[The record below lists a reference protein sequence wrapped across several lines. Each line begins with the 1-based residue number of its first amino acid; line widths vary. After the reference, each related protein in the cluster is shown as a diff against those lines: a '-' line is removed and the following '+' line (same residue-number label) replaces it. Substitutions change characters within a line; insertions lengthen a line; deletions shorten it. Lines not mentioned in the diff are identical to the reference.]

1 LVSHHRLNSPISL
14 PPGRPALFTAE
25 AIGGTQARSGAH
37 VMDGAHDVI
46 FGARFPVLM
55 LL

>member
-1 LVSHHRLNSPISL
+1 MRQRTLWP
-14 PPGRPALFTAE
+14 
-25 AIGGTQARSGAH
+25 RSGGR

>member
-1 LVSHHRLNSPISL
+1 LVSHHRLSSQSRY

-25 AIGGTQARSGAH
+25 AIRGTQARSGAH